1 MRPAAGLLTFLLLTA
16 LAACAGLRGSIDP
29 PRVHLSDVG
38 LLKPGLFEQR
48 LRVDLRLVNPNDV
61 DLTLDG
67 LTFELAVNDEHL
79 ADGVSGQRV
88 DIPRFGD
95 ATVTLEASATV
106 LAMLRQIMALGQR
119 ETITY
124 RISGKAYFDAPWR
137 RAVPYEQRGELRVLP
152 APGPDELRHLQPLE
166 TGLQTRVWPSGAH
179 AILKAQPLRR
189 QTRIERRPQSS

>member
-1 MRPAAGLLTFLLLTA
+1 MRLAAGLLTFLLLTT
-16 LAACAGLRGSIDP
+16 LAACAGWRGDIEP

-67 LTFELAVNDEHL
+67 LTFELEVNDEHF

-95 ATVTLEASATV
+95 ATVTVEASATV
-106 LAMLRQIMALGQR
+106 LAMLRQVMALGQR

-124 RISGKAYFDAPWR
+124 RIAGKAYFDAPR
-137 RAVPYEQRGELRVLP
+137 RRVVPYEQEGELRVLP
-152 APGPDELRHLQPLE
+152 APGAEELRRLRPLE
-166 TGLQTRVWPSGAH
+166 TGLQSRARPDDATALRRVQS
-179 AILKAQPLRR
+179 LRR